1 MQKIEE
7 IKATLWIF
15 WILLYLEKNKLKL
28 MFKSKTQKDV
38 FQKNIYKFRIKDQKV
53 IKHAMKLKN
62 DIFDRITS
70 TRPQID

>member
-38 FQKNIYKFRIKDQKV
+38 FQKNIYINLE
-53 IKHAMKLKN
+53 LK
-62 DIFDRITS
+62 
-70 TRPQID
+70 TRK